1 MPTSSSEPRFQ
12 DSIFRAPPI
21 GFGHKWCS
29 SVGQWLIDFKSSL
42 TDPTNAL
49 QSWRVFGSS
58 PCDWAGVICRSD
70 SLKVVSLNLHNLSL
84 SGTLSSSV
92 CKVEGL
98 LVLNLSMNSISGA
111 VPDELGYCQHL
122 EVLDLSSN
130 RFHGR
135 IPSGLCG
142 VATLRKLDLSE
153 NYMFDEIPDRIGD
166 LKMLEEL
173 VIYSN
178 NLTGSIPRT
187 VGRLKKLRIIRA
199 GLNFISGAIP
209 MEISECDN
217 LEILGLAQ
225 NRLEGS
231 LPPQLERI
239 KNLTSIILWQNRL
252 SGSIPPELGSCSNL
266 QLLALNDNAFTGSIP
281 KEIGNLSKLKKLYI
295 YTNQLNG
302 TIPRELGNLVNAV
315 EIDLSENRLTG
326 VIPKEL
332 GLVPNLRLLHLF
344 ENMLQGRIPRELGQ
358 LRQLRNLDL
367 SINKL
372 TGEIP
377 LEFQNL
383 TLLEDLQ
390 LFDNRLGGT
399 IPPLIG
405 AFGNLSVLD
414 ISSNG
419 LSGAY
424 VGEQQAH
431 REPLSEFSSLAN
443 LTALELH
450 ENKFSG
456 LIPPEVGQM
465 KNLERLRLS
474 NNYFIGKI
482 PPEIGKLEK
491 LVTFNISSNHL
502 SGSIPHELGNCTQL
516 QRLDLSRNQ
525 FAGYVPE
532 ELGNLVNLELLS
544 LSDNKLEG
552 AIPGTLGSLL
562 HLTELQMGGNYLS
575 GQIPAELG
583 QLRALQIAL
592 NISHNTISGNI
603 PEDLGNLQMLESLYL
618 NNNKLVGAIPS
629 SIGGLLSLLV
639 CNLSFN
645 NLVGMVPN
653 NQVFGRMDAS
663 NFIGNKGLCVSGL
676 PPCHA
681 LVTAPVAPHTSWIH
695 EGSSKEKIVSIIAS
709 VIGLISLILTV
720 VVCWIMKHRRPVF
733 VAFDDHIKKDV
744 SDNYYFPKE
753 GFTYQALLEATG
765 YFTDSSIIGSG
776 ACGTVYKALMPDG
789 RLIAVK
795 KLKPCG
801 EASNIDN
808 SFRAEISTLGKIR
821 HCNIVKLYGFCY
833 HQDSN
838 LLLYE
843 YMANGSLGEILHGNG
858 QSRLLDWNT
867 RYKIAFG
874 AAEGLCYLHCD
885 CKPQII
891 HRDIKSNNILLDETL
906 EAHVG
911 DFGLAKL
918 IDLPY
923 SKSMSAVAGSYG
935 YIAPEYAYTMK
946 VTEKCDIY
954 SFGVVMLELVTGRSP
969 VQPIDQGGDLVN
981 WVRRTMQSA
990 TSASVVFDQ
999 RLDLSAKRTVEEM
1012 SLVLK
1017 IAMFCTNTSPLNR
1030 PTMREVIAMLI
1041 DAKEISCS
1049 PPSSPTSE
1057 TPLDEDAACRG
1068 WCVCK
1073 RVELVCSG
1081 SASGASVQQRRS
1093 RFAGG
1098 GGVGVQR
1105 WQQHS
1110 GCATAVLEQCAK
1122 EAKQCSSDS
1131 SDGAQYISHGDPH
1144 VLHKHLLVSQSLYT
1158 FHFSLKVT
1166 KDAASTVARQVH
1178 MARLLQ
1184 FWSGSARVDYWGSPV
1199 LPFNQGI
1206 DLVTCSPS
1214 SPTSET
1220 PLDEEAA
1227 ACRGHGIL
1235 DTDGGSS
1242 RDFKDSIAVE
1252 HPVGT
1257 VAPFGMFS
1265 RAALKSYWL
1274 LLVGLDIL
1282 VFDRVEI
1289 RSRARVRR
1297 RHLAIYSE
1305 DIGAA
1310 LLYILL

>member
-1 MPTSSSEPRFQ
+1 MVFFSRFEIWVVLTIWFHVCNLMGSSLNDQ
-12 DSIFRAPPI
+12 
-21 GFGHKWCS
+21 
-29 SVGQWLIDFKSSL
+29 GQWLIDFKSSL

-49 QSWRVFGSS
+49 QSWRVFDSS

-153 NYMFDEIPDRIGD
+153 NYMFDEVPERIGD

-239 KNLTSIILWQNRL
+239 KNLTSIILWQNHL

-372 TGEIP
+372 TGKIP

-390 LFDNRLGGT
+390 LFDNGLVGT

-419 LSGAY
+419 LSG
-424 VGEQQAH
+424 GIPEQLCKFQKLIF
-431 REPLSEFSSLAN
+431 LSLGSNLLAGNIPYGLKTCKSLVQLMLGNNKLTGSLSLEFSSLMN

-474 NNYFIGKI
+474 NNYFIGEI
-482 PPEIGKLEK
+482 PPEIRKLEK

-532 ELGNLVNLELLS
+532 ELGNLVNLELLR
-544 LSDNKLEG
+544 LSDNRLEG

-562 HLTELQMGGNYLS
+562 HLTELQMGGNYFS

-709 VIGLISLILTV
+709 VIGLISLILTAG
-720 VVCWIMKHRRPVF
+720 VCWIMKRRRPVF

-765 YFTDSSIIGSG
+765 YFTDSAIIGSG

-821 HCNIVKLYGFCY
+821 HRNIVKLYGFCY

-858 QSRLLDWNT
+858 QSCLLDWNT

-954 SFGVVMLELVTGRSP
+954 SFGVVLLELVTGRSP

-1049 PPSSPTSE
+1049 SPSSPTSE
-1057 TPLDEDAACRG
+1057 TPLDEEATCR
-1068 WCVCK
+1068 
-1073 RVELVCSG
+1073 E
-1081 SASGASVQQRRS
+1081 
-1093 RFAGG
+1093 
-1098 GGVGVQR
+1098 
-1105 WQQHS
+1105 
-1110 GCATAVLEQCAK
+1110 
-1122 EAKQCSSDS
+1122 
-1131 SDGAQYISHGDPH
+1131 ISHGDPH

-1158 FHFSLKVT
+1158 FHFSLKVA
-1166 KDAASTVARQVH
+1166 KDAASTVARQMRDFPIFSLSRGGEESQTAV
-1178 MARLLQ
+1178 
-1184 FWSGSARVDYWGSPV
+1184 SASVVFDQRFDLSTKRMVEEMYHV
-1199 LPFNQGI
+1199 LKIVMFCTN
-1206 DLVTCSPS
+1206 
-1214 SPTSET
+1214 TSANNE
-1220 PLDEEAA
+1220 
-1227 ACRGHGIL
+1227 RGHCNV
-1235 DTDGGSS
+1235 D
-1242 RDFKDSIAVE
+1242 
-1252 HPVGT
+1252 
-1257 VAPFGMFS
+1257 
-1265 RAALKSYWL
+1265 
-1274 LLVGLDIL
+1274 
-1282 VFDRVEI
+1282 
-1289 RSRARVRR
+1289 
-1297 RHLAIYSE
+1297 
-1305 DIGAA
+1305 
-1310 LLYILL
+1310 